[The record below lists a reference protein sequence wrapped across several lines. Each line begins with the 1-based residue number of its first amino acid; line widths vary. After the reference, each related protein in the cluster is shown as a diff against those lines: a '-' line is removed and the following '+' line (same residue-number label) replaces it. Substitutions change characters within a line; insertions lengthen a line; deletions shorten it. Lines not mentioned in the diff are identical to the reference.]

1 MGAWS
6 EDSFGNDEAQ
16 EWLINEVLA
25 PLLTAVQTAI
35 EGYLSN
41 DQDDLQRVQ
50 MEAAVALAV
59 DLSRGLK
66 GTRYEQIYFGSF
78 AKDRGIWDHATL
90 AMKRL
95 LGDEK
100 WLSGWTSA
108 DEKRRVLAALLA
120 ECEAASVL
128 PST

>member
-16 EWLINEVLA
+16 EWLLNEVLA

-41 DQDDLQRVQ
+41 DSDDTQKVQ

-66 GTRYEQIYFGSF
+66 GTRYEQIYFGPF
-78 AKDRGIWDHATL
+78 AKDRGIWDPAIL
-90 AMKRL
+90 SMKRL

-100 WLSGWTSA
+100 WLSGWGTSA
-108 DEKRRVLAALLA
+108 DKKRRVLAALLA
-120 ECEAASVL
+120 ECEAARVV
-128 PST
+128 